1 MNLEDTS
8 ENSLDNFLNFIF
20 NYSIEYNKLPRDM
33 TEPRLN
39 SSFFSQFA
47 RIGKALSS
55 PVRLEMI
62 YLLLQGEQSVERL
75 AGEIGISMANASQH
89 LQQLKSARLVDA
101 RKDGH
106 HVLYRPSS
114 PAVADLLGSLQRLGE
129 AQLLEVQD
137 LVARFITG
145 RDGLEPVSLEEL
157 LRRVSR
163 NEVTVLDVRPEE
175 EYEAGHLPRAI
186 SIPADQ
192 LLDRL
197 HERPEGKEV
206 IAYCRGPYCLLSVS
220 AVEML
225 RNNGFKAFRLE
236 EGYPEWTVRNQQTET
251 GGRHPS

>member
-1 MNLEDTS
+1 METRIS
-8 ENSLDNFLNFIF
+8 
-20 NYSIEYNKLPRDM
+20 
-33 TEPRLN
+33 

-62 YLLLQGEQSVERL
+62 YLLLQGESSVERL
-75 AGEIGISMANASQH
+75 AAEIGISMANASQH
-89 LQQLKSARLVDA
+89 LQHLKSARLVEA

-129 AQLLEVQD
+129 SRLLEVQE

-145 RDGLEPVSLEEL
+145 RDGLEPVSVEEL
-157 LRRVSR
+157 LRRVALD
-163 NEVTVLDVRPEE
+163 EVTVLDVRPEE
-175 EYEAGHLPRAI
+175 EYEAGHLPQAI

-197 HERPEGKEV
+197 KELPEGKEIV
-206 IAYCRGPYCLLSVS
+206 AYCRGPYCLLSVS
-220 AVEML
+220 AVEVL

-236 EGYPEWTVRNQQTET
+236 EGYPEWMARNRQTEE
-251 GGRHPS
+251 GEHPYV